1 MATKMDP
8 LDLQRKRI
16 PNPRGIIIEGTKAKI
31 SMNVSIRNEQAED
44 IDSITRLIRAALEDN
59 EQ

>member
-16 PNPRGIIIEGTKAKI
+16 PNPRGIIIEALAFSGELPMGTAQYHEAFEAI
-31 SMNVSIRNEQAED
+31 A
-44 IDSITRLIRAALEDN
+44 
-59 EQ
+59 